1 MLFLSTVDATGQP
14 TVSYKG
20 GATGFVRIDG
30 DDLLPCYDGNGMF
43 LSMGN
48 VTGEAHVGLFFIDFE
63 TPRRLR
69 VHGIARLNETVPVPG
84 AAMVMRISPTQIFL
98 NCPRYVHRYRREDSS
113 RYVPDARGNAPVAEW
128 KRLAFLQEDLLQ
140 ADRESV
146 AAVGTITQSEYD
158 AKVGTGDGQK
168 RSELRWSIRPLP
180 RTVRPRGTDRV
191 GSGVAV
197 QARRRQCRLVLQRA
211 VIRHWAQR
219 QHWVPHGGL
228 LNPGACHVRGRHYSH
243 QHTCSL
249 EPRPYR
255 RTQAA
260 AEAEAHLGP
269 AHAPPTRQPHAR
281 PCPVQLCRR

>member
-1 MLFLSTVDATGQP
+1 MGSLYTPEQRSLQDRFGTRRLADTQERAIVSERLSEADRAFIADRDMLFLSTVDATGQP

-211 VIRHWAQR
+211 VIRR
-219 QHWVPHGGL
+219 
-228 LNPGACHVRGRHYSH
+228 
-243 QHTCSL
+243 
-249 EPRPYR
+249 
-255 RTQAA
+255 
-260 AEAEAHLGP
+260 
-269 AHAPPTRQPHAR
+269 
-281 PCPVQLCRR
+281 